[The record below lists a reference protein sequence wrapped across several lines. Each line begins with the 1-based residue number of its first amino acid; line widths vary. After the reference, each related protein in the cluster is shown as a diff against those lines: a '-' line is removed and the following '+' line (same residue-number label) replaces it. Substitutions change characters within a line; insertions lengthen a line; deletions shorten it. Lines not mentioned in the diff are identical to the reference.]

1 MLMRIRFHLFLAF
14 VVASSLPLA
23 PAMAGDGVFNPQ
35 TFTLKNG
42 MRVVVVPNHRVPV
55 VTHMVWYK
63 AGSADE
69 APGRTGAAHLLE
81 HLMFKGTKSLP
92 SGEFSKIVA
101 RNGGTENAFTSLDY
115 TGYFQTVAT
124 GRLETMMTMEADRM
138 TGLVFDQ
145 KEVDTE
151 RLVVLEERRQRT
163 DNNPGAILR
172 EHVNAATYL
181 NYPYGRPIIGWEHE
195 IRALKIDDLK
205 NFYGRWYR
213 PGNAILVVAGDMTAE
228 KLRPMAER
236 TYGKIPA
243 VSAVF
248 RDRPSE
254 PAHSASRR
262 VELRDARVSQPTWS
276 RAYMAPSQVT
286 GISDGAGTEHA
297 IALEVLA
304 EIIGHGSSSPLY
316 RSLVIDQ
323 KLAVTAAVSYSAD
336 SLGPA
341 RFIFYALP
349 RTGVSLGQIETA
361 MEAEIA
367 KTLKT
372 GVDADQL
379 ARAKTRLKAEAVYA
393 RDSLSTGARV
403 LGAALASGQTIED
416 VENWVHRIDAVTVEA
431 VNKAAKIVFEGRPSV
446 TAVLLGEDTQ

>member
-1 MLMRIRFHLFLAF
+1 MRIRFHLFLAF
-14 VVASSLPLA
+14 VLSVALPVVSA
-23 PAMAGDGVFNPQ
+23 SAADGVFNPE
-35 TFTLKNG
+35 TFMLNNG

-115 TGYFQTVAT
+115 TGYFQTVAVD
-124 GRLETMMTMEADRM
+124 RLETMMAMEADRM
-138 TGLVFDQ
+138 TNLVLDQ

-151 RLVVLEERRQRT
+151 RMVVLEERRQRT
-163 DNNPGAILR
+163 DNNPAAILR
-172 EHVNAATYL
+172 EHVNAAMYL
-181 NYPYGRPIIGWEHE
+181 NYPYRRPIIGWEHE
-195 IRALKIDDLK
+195 IQKLTIDDLK
-205 NFYGRWYR
+205 NFYSRWYT

-236 TYGKIPA
+236 TYGKIPPGG
-243 VSAVF
+243 AVF

-254 PAHSASRR
+254 PAHWASRR
-262 VELRDARVSQPTWS
+262 VELKDQRVSQPTWS
-276 RAYMAPSQVT
+276 RSYLAPSQVT
-286 GISDGAGTEHA
+286 AVRDGAGTEYA

-304 EIIGHGSSSPLY
+304 EIVGHGSSSPLY
-316 RSLVIDQ
+316 RSMVID
-323 KLAVTAAVSYSAD
+323 KKMAVTAAVNYSPD

-341 RFIFYALP
+341 RFTFYALP
-349 RTGVSLGQIETA
+349 RPGVSIADIETA

-367 KTLKT
+367 KIIDQ
-372 GVDADQL
+372 GVSADQL
-379 ARAKTRLKAEAVYA
+379 ARAKTRLLADAVYA
-393 RDSLSTGARV
+393 RDSLSTGAHI
-403 LGAALASGQTIED
+403 LGAALASGKSIED
-416 VENWVHRIDAVTVEA
+416 VESWPHRIDAVTVEA
-431 VNKAAKIVFEGRPSV
+431 VNAATRAVFDDRPSV
-446 TAVLLGEDTQ
+446 TAVLLGENTE